1 MPFFQYKA
9 VDRRGKIQHGS
20 LEAANPAD
28 LEQRLERMGFDLISS
43 RIRRHKAV
51 AFGRARIG
59 RVELINFCFNM
70 EQLTRS
76 GVTLLEGI
84 ADLRDSVD
92 HPRFKEVLANLIEE
106 MEGGKTLSDA
116 MAAHPAVFDTLF
128 VNLIRA
134 GEASG
139 QLVEVFDSLA
149 TTLKWQD
156 ELASQT
162 KKLLLFPSFVALVVF
177 GATFFLMVYLVPQLV
192 GFIKSM
198 GQTLPLHTRALIVV
212 SNFFINYWYVALLGP
227 PLLFAGVQTAAG
239 VSPRFRYALD
249 DLKLKVWM
257 IGPVLKKIILSRL
270 ANFFAMLYGAG
281 IPILQCLEISQG
293 VAGNMVVSEALKQ
306 AGADISE
313 GTDISKSFENTGMF
327 PPLVIKMLRVGEATG
342 ELDKSLLN
350 VSYFFDREVKELIGK
365 LQSLIEPVMTVVLGG
380 ILGWV
385 MLSVLGPIYDTI
397 SKIGF

>member
-1 MPFFQYKA
+1 MPNFQYKA
-9 VDRRGKIQHGS
+9 VDRRGKLQHGS

-43 RIRRHKAV
+43 RTRRRKSA
-51 AFGRARIG
+51 AFGRGRIG
-59 RVELINFCFNM
+59 RVELINFCFNL

-139 QLVEVFDSLA
+139 QLVEVFDSLS

-156 ELASQT
+156 ELAAQT

-177 GATFFLMVYLVPQLV
+177 GATLFLMVYLVPQLV
-192 GFIKSM
+192 GFIKAM

-212 SNFFINYWYVALLGP
+212 SNFFINYWYVVLLGP
-227 PLLFAGVQTAAG
+227 PLLVAGVQTAAG
-239 VSPRFRYALD
+239 VSPRLRFFLD
-249 DLKLKVWM
+249 DIKLKVWM

-293 VAGNMVVSEALKQ
+293 VAGNMVVSEALKR
-306 AGADISE
+306 ASEDISE
-313 GTDISKSFENTGMF
+313 GTDISKSFEKTGMF

-350 VSYFFDREVKELIGK
+350 ISYFFDREVKELIGR